1 MEGDRNQLEA
11 LLPNIAAQMRCALS
25 NLHLAAAQL
34 VPAAQREQ
42 DPDLD
47 ARAALLDQSYYQ
59 LLRLAGNLSAA
70 AMLQS
75 DAPLSLQ
82 DGDIVVAV

>member
-1 MEGDRNQLEA
+1 MERDPIQLEA
-11 LLPNIAAQMRCALS
+11 LLPNIAAQMRGALS

-47 ARAALLDQSYYQ
+47 ARALCWTKATISFCVWQETSPLQPCSK
-59 LLRLAGNLSAA
+59 
-70 AMLQS
+70 AMLRF
-75 DAPLSLQ
+75 PFRTEILWR
-82 DGDIVVAV
+82 